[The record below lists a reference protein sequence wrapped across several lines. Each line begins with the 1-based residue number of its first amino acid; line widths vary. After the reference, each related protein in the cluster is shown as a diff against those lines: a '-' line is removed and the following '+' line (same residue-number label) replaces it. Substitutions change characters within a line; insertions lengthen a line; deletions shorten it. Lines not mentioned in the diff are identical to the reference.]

1 MYVNFEDRLLIRIL
15 KYYSK
20 NTSVLKLEDVDV
32 KAHGISM
39 VSISTVV
46 SLVVRRST
54 FLARPVT
61 IDELLS
67 HHVCMLMHDIES
79 CPDFWGV
86 VNSGVFFMRFHCTV
100 PIACFISP
108 KQHSC
113 YMSHVVDLPIIANV
127 MELSDVIKVNGQASI
142 PVTFCW
148 GWIW

>member
-39 VSISTVV
+39 VSISTAVL
-46 SLVVRRST
+46 LVVRRST

-61 IDELLS
+61 IDELLR

-79 CPDFWGV
+79 CAGFWGV

-100 PIACFISP
+100 PITCFISP

-113 YMSHVVDLPIIANV
+113 YSCLK
-127 MELSDVIKVNGQASI
+127 L
-142 PVTFCW
+142 
-148 GWIW
+148 